1 MVSKERDQLEDYLTR
16 MLAERDAMIP
26 DGGSDEEEGDS
37 GFSALPGLGGGFMD
51 RPGKAM
57 DL

>member
-26 DGGSDEEEGDS
+26 DGSDEEEGDS
-37 GFSALPGLGGGFMD
+37 SFSALPGLGAGFMD